1 MATPVWFITGAS
13 NGLGLL
19 LSLKVLAAGH
29 KVIGTARNLER
40 SAVAI
45 KSIEDAGGYVIQLD
59 MTESRE
65 SIIKKVQA
73 AEKKIGDID
82 VLVNNAGYS
91 VLGPIEF
98 FTEIEAE
105 TQIRTNLFGPLY
117 AIQAVQPGMRARR
130 SGTIINIS
138 SVAGQDG
145 LPSCGLYAASKFS
158 LEGLSEVLAKEM
170 KEFGIS
176 VLIVEPG
183 AFRTN
188 FLNASTINNIPI
200 DIGYEGTVVEDVV
213 KKFESADGKQPG
225 DPQKAVNIIF
235 EVATGEGAAGHL
247 KGKVL
252 RLALGKDAF
261 IRTQGK
267 LDSVQND
274 LNNCREVGTSTDIDG

>member
-1 MATPVWFITGAS
+1 
-13 NGLGLL
+13 
-19 LSLKVLAAGH
+19 
-29 KVIGTARNLER
+29 
-40 SAVAI
+40 
-45 KSIEDAGGYVIQLD
+45 
-59 MTESRE
+59 
-65 SIIKKVQA
+65 
-73 AEKKIGDID
+73 
-82 VLVNNAGYS
+82 
-91 VLGPIEF
+91 
-98 FTEIEAE
+98 
-105 TQIRTNLFGPLY
+105 
-117 AIQAVQPGMRARR
+117 MRARR

-138 SVAGQDG
+138 SVAGHDG

-188 FLNASTINNIPI
+188 FLNASAINDIPI
-200 DIGYEGTVVEDVV
+200 DIGYEGTVVEDMA

-235 EVATGEGAAGHL
+235 EVSTGEGAAGHL

-252 RLALGKDAF
+252 RLPLGKDAF

-274 LNNCREVGTSTDIDG
+274 LNSCREVGTSTDIDG